1 MLKRRYLLILLI
13 VLFIAVFAFVNIYQM
28 ANGGAGSSNDASAV
42 TREVIANNSA
52 EDLGTVEV
60 IRNVGNAS
68 SSKKI
73 AYVVG
78 VHPLEN
84 DTHRT
89 LLKLLP
95 NRTDLKYSYDIYVI
109 NVTED
114 FSGYGHLLP
123 DDNPGRDTGQNLAY
137 KYVYPQIVNGSYELA
152 VDVHAHGGAYP
163 YDTFVF
169 CPVDGGTGESYARN
183 VSESSQNI
191 SYYNPYQTTSGP
203 YLTIPLNEHGV
214 PSFYFEENSFIVQD
228 IKDRHM
234 LELIYGVDNLKL

>member
-1 MLKRRYLLILLI
+1 MIKRRYLLILLI
-13 VLFIAVFAFVNIYQM
+13 VLFVAVFGFIHLSQM
-28 ANGGAGSSNDASAV
+28 ASDGFGNANTASEV
-42 TREVIANNSA
+42 TRELIANSTSG
-52 EDLGTVEV
+52 DLGTVEV
-60 IRNVGNAS
+60 IKNVGNPN

-89 LLKLLP
+89 LLNLLP
-95 NRTDLKYSYDIYVI
+95 NQTDLNYCYDIYVI

-114 FSGYGHLLP
+114 FSKYGHLLP
-123 DDNPGRDTGQNLAY
+123 DDNPGRETGQNLAY
-137 KYVYPQIVNGSYELA
+137 KYVYPQIVNGSYDMA

-169 CPVDGGTGESYARN
+169 CPVDGGVGESYGRN
-183 VSESSQNI
+183 VSESSQNV

-214 PSFYFEENSFIVQD
+214 PAFYFEENSFISQD

-234 LELIYGVDNLKL
+234 LELIRGVDNLKL

>member
-1 MLKRRYLLILLI
+1 
-13 VLFIAVFAFVNIYQM
+13 M
-28 ANGGAGSSNDASAV
+28 AHNDAGSSNNASAV
-42 TREVIANNSA
+42 TQELIANNSQ
-52 EDLGTVEV
+52 DKGYVEV
-60 IRNVGNAS
+60 IKNVGNPNA
-68 SSKKI
+68 KKI

-95 NRTDLKYSYDIYVI
+95 KQTDLNYCYDIYVI

-114 FSGYGHLLP
+114 FSAYGKLLP
-123 DDNPGRDTGQNLAY
+123 DDNPGRETGQNLAY
-137 KYVYPQIVNGSYELA
+137 KYVYPQIVNGSYEA
-152 VDVHAHGGAYP
+152 AIDIHAHGGAYP
-163 YDTFVF
+163 YNTFVF
-169 CPVDGGTGESYARN
+169 CPVDGGVGESYGRN
-183 VSESSQNI
+183 VSQATENI

-214 PSFYFEENSFIVQD
+214 PAFYFEENSFISQD

-234 LELIYGVDNLKL
+234 LELIHAVDNLKL